1 MRPDGETATLLR
13 RQLTVSTQSADETRE
28 LGVRL
33 GRLLRGGD
41 VVALEGELGAGKTTL
56 TQGIASG
63 LGVDAYVR
71 SPTFTLVN
79 EYDLPGGAVL
89 FHIDGYRLG
98 ETMSEAML
106 EADTFGMEQMMED
119 RDSIAIVEWA
129 DRLAGLL
136 PPDHLKVQLTYV
148 DQQPDGRMLTLCA
161 HGPRG
166 EEILQDI
173 DRWLT

>member
-1 MRPDGETATLLR
+1 MISDEEATTYLR
-13 RQLTVSTQSADETRE
+13 RRLTLSTQSSDETRE

-79 EYDLPGGAVL
+79 EYDLPGGAML
-89 FHIDGYRLG
+89 FHVDGYRLG
-98 ETMSEAML
+98 ETISEAML
-106 EADTFGMEQMMED
+106 EADTFGMDQMMD
-119 RDSIAIVEWA
+119 DSDSIVVIEWA

-136 PPDHLKVQLTYV
+136 PPDHLAVQLAYASH
-148 DQQPDGRMLTLCA
+148 QPDGRTLTLYA
-161 HGPRG
+161 YGPRG
-166 EEILQDI
+166 TEILRGI
-173 DRWLT
+173 G